1 MSFKFVRASRPF
13 SLRIVADE
21 EAYFTVPLQEIK
33 TIEGQTVT
41 LACEVSRANAE
52 VTWLKDDAELQIDDH
67 LELVKVDRARH
78 LTIHEAT
85 LEDEAE
91 YTVALSETV
100 ATKATLWVE
109 GSDVKL

>member
-1 MSFKFVRASRPF
+1 MSFKLVRDLNSF
-13 SLRIVADE
+13 SIPVIADE

-33 TIEGQTVT
+33 TVEGQTVT
-41 LACEVSRANAE
+41 LSCEVSRANAE
-52 VTWLKDDAELQIDDH
+52 VAWLKDDAKLQIDDH
-67 LELVKVDRARH
+67 LELVRVDRARR

-100 ATKATLWVE
+100 VTKATLWVE
-109 GSDVKL
+109 GTRC